1 MSGQR
6 PLTHGQY
13 GDDDSAQG
21 TFEQKTN
28 REPTSNLLQERVQQ
42 QANPPTLPSPSP
54 PSVSAGFQGGHDH
67 PTSLHSTLGA
77 TLRDEGEIGD
87 RTVQEASYSPL
98 PSPST
103 PIDSARPP
111 HSQHAR
117 GGQDHPTTHHSNAA
131 LRDEGKFGGLA
142 DVDELR
148 MELQKEKKLLKKVKD
163 EAESE
168 LAAVQRREEA
178 AQRREE
184 AALREKEAALREK
197 EAALREKEAALR
209 EKEDAQRREEAAQ
222 RREEAAASQL
232 DAERKAKD
240 EAVKKLKT
248 VVAEINSDATLQ
260 ARRRRA
266 DATATSVEPL
276 DHNNPMVR
284 KFGANVLS
292 QNTTINNC
300 RSDVSIHEEPQVLL
314 EALLSNQTKVGKML
328 FQKVIEEGV
337 AYWSF
342 MVGATKCCDLL
353 LRMQVVRQDEEEVV
367 VRVESVDEEELE
379 SASLPNPHS
388 TASKKFRLL
397 LKDGTIVLRPLQF
410 GQTSLTFMAQVDV
423 GEVMKDAVVASSP
436 SAIGSTAVA
445 DENSRKGAAV
455 KKLGAGGEAA
465 KGDKLFSKLA
475 EI

>member
-1 MSGQR
+1 LPHS
-6 PLTHGQY
+6 QY
-13 GDDDSAQG
+13 LDDDAHNSAQG
-21 TFEQKTN
+21 TVEPKTN
-28 REPTSNLLQERVQQ
+28 REPTSNLLQERMQQ

-54 PSVSAGFQGGHDH
+54 PSVSAGFRGGHDH
-67 PTSLHSTLGA
+67 LTSLHFNHGA
-77 TLRDEGEIGD
+77 TLRDQGEIGD

-98 PSPST
+98 PSPSSPVAT
-103 PIDSARPP
+103 AGPQ

-117 GGQDHPTTHHSNAA
+117 GRQDHPTTLHRPNAD
-131 LRDEGKFGGLA
+131 LRDEEKFGGLA

-148 MELQKEKKLLKKVKD
+148 MELQKQKKLLKKVKD

-168 LAAVQRREEA
+168 LAA
-178 AQRREE
+178 AQRRE
-184 AALREKEAALREK
+184 

-276 DHNNPMVR
+276 DHDNPMVR

-367 VRVESVDEEELE
+367 VRVESVEEE
-379 SASLPNPHS
+379 
-388 TASKKFRLL
+388 
-397 LKDGTIVLRPLQF
+397 
-410 GQTSLTFMAQVDV
+410 
-423 GEVMKDAVVASSP
+423 GERR
-436 SAIGSTAVA
+436 
-445 DENSRKGAAV
+445 E
-455 KKLGAGGEAA
+455 
-465 KGDKLFSKLA
+465 
-475 EI
+475 